1 MKKTGILNAELA
13 GELTKLRH
21 LDRLVICDA
30 GFPIPKGAA
39 SVEYMIFD
47 FMKEYN
53 TEYYEELQNIL
64 INQKS
69 SEVSMEDF
77 IEASKEAKLFIR
89 TGELLPASNILLVS
103 ASGVEQAC
111 KAFDVSFDTVL

>member
-1 MKKTGILNAELA
+1 MDISLVAGIPTFMQTLKAVLNEMIV
-13 GELTKLRH
+13 E
-21 LDRLVICDA
+21 
-30 GFPIPKGAA
+30 
-39 SVEYMIFD
+39 EYMIFD